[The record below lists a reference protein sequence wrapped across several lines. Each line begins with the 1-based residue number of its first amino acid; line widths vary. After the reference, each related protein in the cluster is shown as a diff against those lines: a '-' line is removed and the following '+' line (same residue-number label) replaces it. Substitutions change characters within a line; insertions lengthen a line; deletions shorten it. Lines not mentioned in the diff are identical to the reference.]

1 MAVRKRVAPA
11 ASGISTHAEYT
22 RLLQLKTKEEIK
34 AHLEGVLNTLMD
46 LAFAQKSNSSKSAAE
61 QIKEIVDREYQKDLS
76 VERSRNASIFPLPI
90 PAGSLKTRW
99 ESLFWTIYSQ

>member
-61 QIKEIVDREYQKDLS
+61 QIKGDRGQGISKGS
-76 VERSRNASIFPLPI
+76 VCGGDRGTHPFFPFLYPQ
-90 PAGSLKTRW
+90 GL
-99 ESLFWTIYSQ
+99 